1 MRKKF
6 KKVLSLL
13 IVFVMVFSINTVTF
27 ASSSEQLGSNSVVI
41 EENGIY
47 INGNYYT
54 QDEFKLLLD
63 TAQKIDR
70 PTDRMAGAL
79 VAGTWFIPGIG
90 EVVITA
96 AGVITV
102 AGVVAKAGSWIY
114 NEVVQWL
121 NAKKEDKN
129 TKDKSVKD
137 KIDKVL
143 EGKKKIKDSSNKIYE
158 GSGGKNG
165 AKNDFNKLDPKNKKT
180 YSNGTVVGELSDGT
194 KVNLR
199 DHSSDGRITIEIQ
212 GKWKIKI
219 RYND

>member
-1 MRKKF
+1 
-6 KKVLSLL
+6 
-13 IVFVMVFSINTVTF
+13 MVFSINTVTF

-54 QDEFKLLLD
+54 QDEFELLLA

-90 EVVITA
+90 EIVITT

-114 NEVVQWL
+114 NTVHKWFQKR
-121 NAKKEDKN
+121 AF
-129 TKDKSVKD
+129 DKSAEEAINGCDDNRKHHIMNP
-137 KIDKVL
+137 KHRWTKLNKNPNWKNISPILIKVL
-143 EGKKKIKDSSNKIYE
+143 QDGDEKFE
-158 GSGGKNG
+158 KNVETG
-165 AKNDFNKLDPKNKKT
+165 VQYIRTLVYK
-180 YSNGTVVGELSDGT
+180 GETVVVRFIKGANGLIKHIGT
-194 KVNLR
+194 AWC
-199 DHSSDGRITIEIQ
+199 E
-212 GKWKIKI
+212 
-219 RYND
+219 